1 MFRYSPGTRV
11 ALWELQNDDPEPIW
25 APLGN
30 LGTMDGSRIRGPL
43 VIFYRGSPIGDRPSR
58 AIRGISHPGPIGD
71 RPSRAHRG
79 SRDHLD
85 RGPIADHL
93 SGFGPILTPILS
105 SS

>member
-43 VIFYRGSPIGDRPSR
+43 VISYRGSLIGDRPL
-58 AIRGISHPGPIGD
+58 GIAHPGPFGGSPIPGQSGIAHPGPIGD
-71 RPSRAHRG
+71 PGPIWIAGPSRIAY
-79 SRDHLD
+79 RDLD
-85 RGPIADHL
+85 L
-93 SGFGPILTPILS
+93 F
-105 SS
+105 